1 MIGKI
6 AAEAAAYLPRAQ
18 YGLRPGKSMT
28 HQGGVQPS
36 VLTPGRV
43 VAGDRMQM
51 GVDSLLNES

>member
-6 AAEAAAYLPRAQ
+6 AAEAAAHLPRAR

-28 HQGGVQPS
+28 HQSGVQPS

-43 VAGDRMQM
+43 IAGERMRM
-51 GVDSLLNES
+51 GMDSLLNES

>member
-6 AAEAAAYLPRAQ
+6 AAEAAAYLPRAR

-28 HQGGVQPS
+28 HQGGVQLG

-43 VAGDRMQM
+43 IAGERMRM
-51 GVDSLLNES
+51 GMDSLLDQS